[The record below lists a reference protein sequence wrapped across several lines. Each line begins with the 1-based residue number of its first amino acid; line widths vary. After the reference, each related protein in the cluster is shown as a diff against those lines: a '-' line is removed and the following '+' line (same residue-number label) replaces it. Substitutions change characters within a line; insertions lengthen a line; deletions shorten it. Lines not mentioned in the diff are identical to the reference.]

1 MKRGY
6 TIACLAR
13 DAGVTVHIIRDYEL
27 RGLLHPLERNESGFR
42 IYDRD
47 AALARLRF
55 IIGAKSAG
63 IQLKELVKLFQ
74 ALESGDQQKL
84 MLNIEACELSIRK
97 RQDCICHCQCGLA
110 QLKEA
115 GSSLFE
121 TTKNHNLETSH
132 EGIS

>member
-1 MKRGY
+1 MMRAY
-6 TIACLAR
+6 TISCLAR

-27 RGLLHPLERNESGFR
+27 RGLLHPLERNQSGFR

-47 AALARLRF
+47 ATLARLRF
-55 IIGAKSAG
+55 IIGAKAAG

-84 MLNIEACELSIRK
+84 MLNIEACKQSIRQ
-97 RQDCICHCQCGLA
+97 RQERISHCQSGLA
-110 QLKEA
+110 KLEEA
-115 GSSLFE
+115 GLSLFE
-121 TTKNHNLETSH
+121 NMKNRDMEENH

>member
-1 MKRGY
+1 MRAY
-6 TIACLAR
+6 TISCLAR
-13 DAGVTVHIIRDYEL
+13 DAGVTVHIIRGYEL

-55 IIGAKSAG
+55 IIGAKAAG

-84 MLNIEACELSIRK
+84 RLHIEACEQSL
-97 RQDCICHCQCGLA
+97 RQRQEHVASCQHGLA
-110 QLKEA
+110 RLRKA
-115 GSSLFE
+115 GLSLFE
-121 TTKNHNLETSH
+121 NV
-132 EGIS
+132 